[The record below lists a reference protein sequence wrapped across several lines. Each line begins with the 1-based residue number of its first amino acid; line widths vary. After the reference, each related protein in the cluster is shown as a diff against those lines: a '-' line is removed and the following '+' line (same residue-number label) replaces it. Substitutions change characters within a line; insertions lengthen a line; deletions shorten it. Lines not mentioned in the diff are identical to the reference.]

1 MVLPLLTPIELW
13 LVNYGLAAQQLPLA
27 LRPTVLIGAARVPV
41 RTAAE
46 YAIIAGFHPAAIGR
60 QGRQAE
66 LQQFAHRSGSRRHPV
81 PERKSSIAVSS
92 SGESITCNRSPRISD
107 IENTQTGLIE

>member
-1 MVLPLLTPIELW
+1 
-13 LVNYGLAAQQLPLA
+13 VNYGLAAQQLPLA
-27 LRPTVLIGAARVPV
+27 LRPTVLTGAARVPV

-66 LQQFAHRSGSRRHPV
+66 LQQFAHRGCPRRHPV
-81 PERKSSIAVSS
+81 PEAKIVDRRQFFRRKHHLQSFTAHLGHRKHPNWV
-92 SGESITCNRSPRISD
+92 D
-107 IENTQTGLIE
+107 